1 MVRLLTEVGSA
12 GVAGLIVKDLT
23 IHDDFQSSTPP
34 ALIFTELDGVL
45 AP

>member
-1 MVRLLTEVGSA
+1 MLT
-12 GVAGLIVKDLT
+12 VKDLT
-23 IHDDFQSSTPP
+23 MQDNFQSSTPS